1 MQADLLEGVI
11 CCASLRAP
19 SGDWISVAA
28 SDSAIVRVAAGLSE
42 EELRAEL
49 AARTRVKSMR
59 PAAHPLL
66 REALEQLEE
75 YFEGKRREFDL
86 PLQLSGTPFQMRVW
100 RALQAIPYGETRSY
114 GEVARMVGCPKAARA
129 VGAANGANP
138 LAIVVP
144 CHRVIQSDGRLGG
157 YGGGLR
163 LKQFLL
169 DLERRV
175 SATRPP
181 RPSAR

>member
-1 MQADLLEGVI
+1 VQADLLEGVI
-11 CCASLRAP
+11 RCASLRAP
-19 SGDWISVAA
+19 TGDWIGVAA
-28 SDSAIVRVAAGLSE
+28 SDTAIVRIATGLSE

-49 AARTRVKSMR
+49 RGRTRVESLHS
-59 PAAHPLL
+59 ATHPLL
-66 REALEQLEE
+66 REALRQLAE
-75 YFEGKRREFDL
+75 YLEGGRREFDL
-86 PLQLSGTPFQMRVW
+86 PLRLSGTPFQRRVW
-100 RALQAIPYGETRSY
+100 RALQRIPFGETRSY
-114 GEVARMVGCPKAARA
+114 GEVARMVGRPGAARA
-129 VGAANGANP
+129 VGAASGANP

-175 SATRPP
+175 GG
-181 RPSAR
+181 ARSLRGGAR